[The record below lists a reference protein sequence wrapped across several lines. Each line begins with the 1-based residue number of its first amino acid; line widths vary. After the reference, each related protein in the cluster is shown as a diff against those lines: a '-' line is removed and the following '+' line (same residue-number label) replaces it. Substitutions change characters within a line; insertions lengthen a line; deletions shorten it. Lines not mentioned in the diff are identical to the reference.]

1 MSEKEAL
8 LPTNRIFGD
17 CCRNTGHFLCGVE
30 RIKRFVNVHV
40 HCVVSNLKRISKM
53 STLHPLEKILL
64 KPMFVREC
72 SLYDE
77 ATKSKNRHRMSAGAY
92 PANMV

>member
-8 LPTNRIFGD
+8 LPTKRIFGD

-40 HCVVSNLKRISKM
+40 HRQQPEKDKQNVDF
-53 STLHPLEKILL
+53 TPLGKNSAEAHVCARVQ
-64 KPMFVREC
+64 FVR
-72 SLYDE
+72 
-77 ATKSKNRHRMSAGAY
+77 
-92 PANMV
+92 